1 MKKSLL
7 FFCLFSLFVQGI
19 FSQELNWRNLILDSE
34 TNFYQVQESFQNE
47 WRNIE
52 RPYPKGKG
60 FMAYKRWEWYMEPRV
75 FPTGKRI
82 PTNAIQLAKQE
93 NPAMFPPPSGTSG
106 LWTYIGNS
114 SVPGGGGGAGRVNAI
129 RPQPGSSTIFYA
141 CAPAGGLWKTTD
153 AGASW
158 NVMNTDYL
166 DAIGATDVAID
177 PSNSNIIYLATGD
190 GDAGDTYSIG
200 ILKSTDGGTTWAA
213 TGLNWNVTQ
222 GRMINRLL
230 IHPTNSNILLAATS
244 LGVYKSIN
252 AGASW
257 VLATS
262 GSFKDMEFKPSDP
275 TVVYA
280 AGTTFFKSIDTGST
294 FSSITSGV
302 PSTDVGRLS
311 IAVSEA
317 NASIVYLLASKNS
330 DSGFLGVYKSTNSG
344 TSFTTTATTPN
355 LLGWNSN
362 GGDAGGQG
370 WYDLAIECS
379 ATDANML
386 WVGGVNVWKSTNGG
400 TSWACNAHWTGSGGL
415 PYVHADVHC
424 LSWIPANNSLYV
436 GCDGGVFRSTNNGT
450 SYSDVSSNLQIS
462 QQYRLGVAQLNGNK
476 ILTGWQDNGSNLKNG
491 TAHSQVLGGDGMECI
506 IARTNDNVM
515 YGEIY
520 YGAIYKS
527 TNNGGTFNPIVNSG
541 GTGVNADGAWV
552 TPYAMGATDNDL
564 YVGKS
569 TIYKSSNAG
578 TSFTA
583 MGTFGTGV
591 VNAFA
596 VAVSNVNVIYASKGS
611 ALYKTTNASAF
622 SAISG
627 LPNLYITS
635 IAVSSIDENKV
646 WVTFSGYSAGSKVY
660 YSSNGG
666 TSWTNISG
674 SLPNI
679 PSNTIVF
686 QNTGSDAL
694 YVGTDAGVY
703 YKDNSLADW
712 IPYMNGLP
720 NVVVD
725 ELEIHAATNTITA
738 ATYGRGTWR
747 APLYSQPNLDLAVVS
762 ITSPNG
768 NFCSTTVTP
777 ELTVMNAGINA
788 ITSFQLTYTISG
800 QASQNYSWSGNLT
813 SGNSVLVTLP
823 VSTVS
828 AGSYTLTINASSING
843 GSDDN
848 AANNSSSSIFTIV
861 SGAANDIC
869 SNSTNLVINAA
880 YLTANNTVTCSDSAD
895 PNCGG
900 SGIKDVWYKFTFTGG
915 DITIQTN
922 SGSLVD
928 TRIAIYSDCTDP
940 FAIACND
947 DISTTNYNSRI
958 NLTCAQLTNGATYYI
973 QAGGYAG
980 GTGTFGIQVLSTVVA
995 GCTNVFA
1002 CNYNECANT
1011 DNGSCINA
1019 TTWYLD
1025 ADADGYYVSSTSAC
1039 TSPGV
1044 TYTSTQGIIGDCN
1057 DASASVNAAGVEI
1070 CGNGID
1076 EDCSG
1081 ADLACAVPGCT
1092 DNTACNYNASAT
1104 VSNGSCTF
1112 ASTWYL
1118 DTDADGYYVSSTSA
1132 CSSPGATYTSTQ
1144 GINGD
1149 CNDANASVN
1158 AAGVEVCGNGIDE
1171 DCSGADLACA
1181 VPGCTDNT
1189 ACNYNAS
1196 ATVSNGSC
1204 TFASTWY
1211 LDADADGY
1219 YVSSTSACTS
1229 PGATYTATQGI
1240 NGDCNDASASVNA
1253 AGVEICGNGIDEDC
1267 SGADLACAIP
1277 GCMDNTACNYNA
1289 SATVSNGSCTFAS
1302 TWYLDADADGYYV
1315 SSTSACSSPGATY
1328 TLTQGINGDCN
1339 DASAS
1344 VNAAG
1349 VEICGNGIDEDCS
1362 GTDLACAVPGCIDNT
1377 ACNYNASA
1385 TVSNGS
1391 CTFASTWYLDADA
1404 DGYYVS
1410 STSACSSPGATYTL
1424 TQGINGDCN
1433 DASASVNAGI
1443 GESCSNNIDDNCNS
1457 LINEGCNE
1465 TDVAGDIF
1473 TTPINITASFY
1484 PLCNLASGNLTGMGA
1499 SPFGQINCI
1508 TGEDLWYQFT
1518 AQTEGVSIQLNT
1530 TAFDGVIEIHNT
1542 NGELIASENSNASI
1556 GNEVLNFVG
1565 LTSGSVYRVGIR
1577 NYNSNLG
1584 TGNFTCCVR
1593 QLKRG
1598 ACAYGPG
1605 PYQLCQIFKAQY
1617 VLGASYRFVFSGIS
1631 GIANGINYTKAST
1644 SDLLVLNAVVPTLP
1658 YGSNYNVLITNIY
1671 SLSNGI
1677 GQIEIIEVPALSSCP
1692 MNTIAEPNTQ
1702 LGTSFRCS
1710 NGQQFRGAI
1719 VNSQPWIC
1727 GVTNWK
1733 WKFQEVDANNMAI
1746 GLPIEHLRGAASN
1759 FLNLNQIIQLQYG
1772 KKYAVQTAPVF
1783 SYGTGNYGTTQYL
1796 CIVGSAGVQSFE
1808 NEYKSL
1814 EESIQQTIYPNPYDN
1829 GPLTIESNKF
1839 DKDSKVD
1846 VFIFNAQQQLI
1857 RNKQAAIVAKK
1868 ITLNGLEELENG
1880 IYFLVIQSSNSKEMV
1895 KLLVIH

>member
-1 MKKSLL
+1 MKKSLFVYFL
-7 FFCLFSLFVQGI
+7 LTFFFQNI

-47 WRNIE
+47 WRNID

-75 FPTGKRI
+75 YPSGKRI

-106 LWTYIGNS
+106 LWTYIGNN
-114 SVPGGGGGAGRVNAI
+114 SVPGGGGGAGRINAI
-129 RPQPGSSTIFYA
+129 RPQPGSSSIFYG

-153 AGASW
+153 SGVSW
-158 NVMNTDYL
+158 SVLNTDYL
-166 DAIGATDVAID
+166 DALGTTDVVID
-177 PSNSNIIYLATGD
+177 PSNNNIIYLATGD

-200 ILKSTDGGTTWAA
+200 ILKSTDGGATWSS

-222 GRMINRLL
+222 GRLINRLL

-244 LGVYKSIN
+244 LGIYKSTN
-252 AGASW
+252 AGVSW
-257 VLATS
+257 VLTNA
-262 GSFKDMEFKPSDP
+262 GSYKDMEFKPGDP

-280 AGTTFFKSIDTGST
+280 AGTSFIKSTDSGDNFTT
-294 FSSITSGV
+294 ITSGLPV
-302 PSTDVGRLS
+302 SNVGRLS
-311 IAVSEA
+311 IAVSAA
-317 NASIVYLLASKNS
+317 NATTVYVLAAKNS
-330 DSGFLGVYKSTNSG
+330 DSGFLGIYKSTNSG
-344 TSFTTTATTPN
+344 TGFTSMATSPN
-355 LLGWNSN
+355 LLGWNAN

-379 ATDANML
+379 GTDANTL
-386 WVGGVNVWKSTNGG
+386 WVGGVNIWKSTNGG
-400 TSWACNAHWTGSGGL
+400 ATWTCNAHWTGSGGL

-424 LSWIPANNSLYV
+424 LTWIPSNNSLYV
-436 GCDGGVFRSTNNGT
+436 GCDGGVFRTTDNGT

-462 QQYRLGVAQLNGNK
+462 QQYRLGIAQLNGNK

-506 IARTNDNVM
+506 IARTNDAIM

-596 VAVSNVNVIYASKGS
+596 VAPSNVNVIYASKGS
-611 ALYKTTNASAF
+611 ALYKTTNANTF

-635 IAVSSIDENKV
+635 IAVSTIDENKV
-646 WVTFSGYSAGSKVY
+646 WVTFSGYTAGTKVY
-660 YSSNGG
+660 YSDNGG

-679 PSNTIVF
+679 PSNTMVF
-686 QNTGSDAL
+686 QNTGNDAL
-694 YVGTDAGVY
+694 YIGTDAGVY

-738 ATYGRGTWR
+738 ATFGRGTWR

-777 ELTVMNAGINA
+777 ELTLMNAGINT

-800 QASQNYSWSGNLT
+800 QASQTYSWSGNLT

-823 VSTVS
+823 ASTVL
-828 AGSYTLTINASSING
+828 AGSYTLIVNASSING

-848 AANNSSSSIFTIV
+848 TTNNSSSSTFTIV

-869 SNSTNLVINAA
+869 SNATNIIINSAYVI
-880 YLTANNTVTCSDSAD
+880 ANNTVTCNDAAD
-895 PNCGG
+895 PICGG
-900 SGIKDVWYKFTFTGG
+900 SGIKDVWYKFLYTGG

-947 DISTTNYNSRI
+947 DISATNYNSRI
-958 NLTCAQLTNGATYYI
+958 TLTCSQLTNGATYYI

-980 GTGTFGIQVLSTVVA
+980 GTGTFGIQVLASTVA

-1011 DNGSCINA
+1011 DNGSCVNA

-1025 ADADGYYVSSTSAC
+1025 ADADGY
-1039 TSPGV
+1039 
-1044 TYTSTQGIIGDCN
+1044 
-1057 DASASVNAAGVEI
+1057 
-1070 CGNGID
+1070 
-1076 EDCSG
+1076 
-1081 ADLACAVPGCT
+1081 
-1092 DNTACNYNASAT
+1092 
-1104 VSNGSCTF
+1104 F
-1112 ASTWYL
+1112 
-1118 DTDADGYYVSSTSA
+1118 VSSTSA

-1149 CNDANASVN
+1149 CNDANASIN

-1181 VPGCTDNT
+1181 VPGCMDNL

-1204 TFASTWY
+1204 TYASTWY

-1219 YVSSTSACTS
+1219 FVSSTSACSS
-1229 PGATYTATQGI
+1229 PGATYTSTQGI
-1240 NGDCNDASASVNA
+1240 NGDCNDANASINA
-1253 AGVEICGNGIDEDC
+1253 AGVEVCGNGIDEDC

-1289 SATVSNGSCTFAS
+1289 SATVSNGSCTYAS
-1302 TWYLDADADGYYV
+1302 TWYLDADADGYFV

-1328 TLTQGINGDCN
+1328 TSTQGINGDCN
-1339 DASAS
+1339 DANAS
-1344 VNAAG
+1344 INAAG
-1349 VEICGNGIDEDCS
+1349 VEVCGNGIDEDCS
-1362 GTDLACAVPGCIDNT
+1362 GADLACAVPGCMDNI

-1391 CTFASTWYLDADA
+1391 CTYASTWYLDADA
-1404 DGYYVS
+1404 DGYFVS
-1410 STSACSSPGATYTL
+1410 TTSSCSSPGATYTS
-1424 TQGINGDCN
+1424 TQGVNGDCN
-1433 DASASVNAGI
+1433 DANASINNGI
-1443 GESCSNNIDDNCNS
+1443 SESCTNAIDDNCNG

-1465 TDVAGDIF
+1465 TDVIGDIF
-1473 TTPINITASFY
+1473 TTPININASFY
-1484 PLCNLASGNLTGMGA
+1484 PVCSLITGNLVGMGA
-1499 SPFGQINCI
+1499 SPFGQVTCI

-1518 AQTEGVSIQLNT
+1518 AQTEGVSVQLNT
-1530 TAFDGVIEIHNT
+1530 TAFDGVIEIQNT
-1542 NGELIASENSNASI
+1542 LGELIASENANNAI
-1556 GNEVLNFVG
+1556 GNEILNFVG
-1565 LTSGSVYRVGIR
+1565 LTAGSVYRVGIR
-1577 NYNSNLG
+1577 NYNSNFG
-1584 TGNFTCCVR
+1584 TGSFTCCVR

-1598 ACAYGPG
+1598 ACAYGSG

-1617 VLGASYRFVFSGIS
+1617 VSGASYRFVFTGIS
-1631 GIANGINYTKAST
+1631 GLANGNNYTKNSST
-1644 SDLLVLNAVVPTLP
+1644 DLLVLNSVSPTLP
-1658 YGSNYNVLITNIY
+1658 YNSGYHVVITNVY
-1671 SLSNGI
+1671 TLANGI
-1677 GQIEIIEVPALSSCP
+1677 GQTEIVEVPALSPCP
-1692 MNTIAEPNTQ
+1692 MNTITEPNTQ
-1702 LGTSFRCS
+1702 LGASYRCS
-1710 NGQQFRGAI
+1710 NGQQFRGAV

-1733 WKFQEVDANNMAI
+1733 WKFQEVDVNNTPI
-1746 GLPIEHLRGAASN
+1746 GLPIEHVRGAASN
-1759 FLNLNQIIQLQYG
+1759 VLNLSQVAQLQYG

-1783 SYGTGNYGTTQYL
+1783 SYGTGTYGTAHYL
-1796 CIVGSAGVQSFE
+1796 CIVGSAGVLSFE
-1808 NEYKSL
+1808 NEYKML
-1814 EESIQQTIYPNPYDN
+1814 EEAVQQTAFPNPYDN

-1839 DKDSKVD
+1839 DKDSKVE

-1857 RNKQAAIVAKK
+1857 QTEQAAIEARKV
-1868 ITLNGLEELENG
+1868 TLNGLEELENG
-1880 IYFLVIQSSNSKEMV
+1880 IYFLIIQSSNSKEIV

>member
-7 FFCLFSLFVQGI
+7 IFCLFSFFVQGI

-158 NVMNTDYL
+158 NVLNTDYL

-200 ILKSTDGGTTWAA
+200 ILKSTDGGLTWAA

-230 IHPTNSNILLAATS
+230 IHPTNSNIILAATS

-257 VLATS
+257 VLTAS

-275 TVVYA
+275 TTIYVV
-280 AGTTFFKSIDTGST
+280 GTTLFKSVDTGNT
-294 FSSITSGV
+294 FTNLTAGV
-302 PSTDVGRLS
+302 PSTNVGRLS
-311 IAVSEA
+311 VAVSSA
-317 NASIVYLLASKNS
+317 NAETVYLLASKNS

-370 WYDLAIECS
+370 WYDLALECS

-400 TSWACNAHWTGSGGL
+400 TNWACNAHWTGSGGL

-436 GCDGGVFRSTNNGT
+436 GCDGGVFRTTNNGT
-450 SYSDVSSNLQIS
+450 SYFDISSNLQIS
-462 QQYRLGVAQLNGNK
+462 QQYRLGIAELNANK

-506 IARTNDNVM
+506 IARTNENVM

-552 TPYAMGATDNDL
+552 TPYAMGTTDNDL

-596 VAVSNVNVIYASKGS
+596 VSASNANVIYASKGS

-635 IAVSSIDENKV
+635 IAVSSMDENKV
-646 WVTFSGYSAGSKVY
+646 WVTLSGYTAGSKVY

-679 PSNTIVF
+679 PSNTVVF
-686 QNTGSDAL
+686 QNTGSDAI

-738 ATYGRGTWR
+738 ATFGRGTWR

-768 NFCSTTVTP
+768 NFCSTTVAP
-777 ELTVMNAGINA
+777 ELTVMNSGINA

-800 QASQNYSWSGNLT
+800 QASQTYSWSGNLT

-823 VSTVS
+823 LSTVT
-828 AGSYTLTINASSING
+828 AGSYTLTINASSIND

-848 AANNSSSSIFTIV
+848 AANNSSSSTFTIV

-869 SNSTNLVINAA
+869 SNAANLVINAA
-880 YLTANNTVTCSDSAD
+880 YVTANNTVTCSDSAD

-900 SGIKDVWYKFTFTGG
+900 SSIKDVWYEFTYTGG

-980 GTGTFGIQVLSTVVA
+980 GTGTFGIQVLATAVA

-1039 TSPGV
+1039 TSPGA
-1044 TYTSTQGIIGDCN
+1044 N
-1057 DASASVNAAGVEI
+1057 
-1070 CGNGID
+1070 
-1076 EDCSG
+1076 
-1081 ADLACAVPGCT
+1081 
-1092 DNTACNYNASAT
+1092 
-1104 VSNGSCTF
+1104 
-1112 ASTWYL
+1112 
-1118 DTDADGYYVSSTSA
+1118 
-1132 CSSPGATYTSTQ
+1132 YTSTQ

-1149 CNDANASVN
+1149 CNDASASVN

-1181 VPGCTDNT
+1181 VPGCMNNT

-1211 LDADADGY
+1211 LDSDTDGY

-1229 PGATYTATQGI
+1229 PGATYTSTQGI

-1267 SGADLACAIP
+1267 SGADLACAVP
-1277 GCMDNTACNYNA
+1277 GCMNNTACNYNA
-1289 SATVSNGSCTFAS
+1289 SATVSNGSCTFAT

-1315 SSTSACSSPGATY
+1315 SSTSACTSPGANY
-1328 TLTQGINGDCN
+1328 TSTQGINGDCN

-1344 VNAAG
+1344 VNG
-1349 VEICGNGIDEDCS
+1349 
-1362 GTDLACAVPGCIDNT
+1362 
-1377 ACNYNASA
+1377 
-1385 TVSNGS
+1385 
-1391 CTFASTWYLDADA
+1391 
-1404 DGYYVS
+1404 
-1410 STSACSSPGATYTL
+1410 
-1424 TQGINGDCN
+1424 
-1433 DASASVNAGI
+1433 GI
-1443 GESCSNNIDDNCNS
+1443 GESCLNNIDDNCNG

-1465 TDVAGDIF
+1465 TEVAGDIF

-1484 PLCNLASGNLTGMGA
+1484 PLCNLASGDLTGMGA

-1530 TAFDGVIEIHNT
+1530 TAFDGVIEIQNT
-1542 NGELIASENSNASI
+1542 NGELIASENSNAII

-1598 ACAYGPG
+1598 VCAYGPG

-1617 VLGASYRFVFSGIS
+1617 VSGATYRFVFSGIS

-1677 GQIEIIEVPALSSCP
+1677 GQIEIIEVPALSTCP

-1702 LGTSFRCS
+1702 LGASFRCTS
-1710 NGQQFRGAI
+1710 GQQFRGAI

-1759 FLNLNQIIQLQYG
+1759 VLNLNQVIQLQYG

-1783 SYGTGNYGTTQYL
+1783 SYGTGNFGTTQYL

-1814 EESIQQTIYPNPYDN
+1814 EESIQQTVYPNPYDN
-1829 GPLTIESNKF
+1829 GPLTIESKKF
-1839 DKDSKVD
+1839 DQDSKVE

-1857 RNKQAAIVAKK
+1857 RTEQAAIEARKV
-1868 ITLNGLEELENG
+1868 TLNGLEELENG
-1880 IYFLVIQSSNSKEMV
+1880 IYFLIIQFSNSKEIV

>member
-7 FFCLFSLFVQGI
+7 IFCLFSFFVQGI

-153 AGASW
+153 VGASW
-158 NVMNTDYL
+158 NVLNTDYL

-200 ILKSTDGGTTWAA
+200 ILKSTDGGLTWAA

-252 AGASW
+252 AGTSW
-257 VLATS
+257 VLAAS
-262 GSFKDMEFKPSDP
+262 GSFKDMEFKPSDAT
-275 TVVYA
+275 TVYL
-280 AGTTFFKSIDTGST
+280 AGTTFFKSVDTGDT
-294 FSSITSGV
+294 FTSVTTGV
-302 PSTDVGRLS
+302 PSTNVGRLA
-311 IAVSEA
+311 IAVSAA
-317 NASIVYLLASKNS
+317 NAATVYLLAAKNS

-344 TSFTTTATTPN
+344 AAFTTMASTPN
-355 LLGWNSN
+355 LLGWNAN

-370 WYDLAIECS
+370 WYDLALECS
-379 ATDANML
+379 GTDANTL

-400 TSWACNAHWTGSGGL
+400 TNWACNAHWTGSGGL

-436 GCDGGVFRSTNNGT
+436 GCDGGVFRTTNNGT
-450 SYSDVSSNLQIS
+450 SYFDISSNLQIS
-462 QQYRLGVAQLNGNK
+462 QQYRLGIAELNANK

-506 IARTNDNVM
+506 IARTNENVM
-515 YGEIY
+515 FGEIY

-552 TPYAMGATDNDL
+552 TPYAMGTTDNDL

-596 VAVSNVNVIYASKGS
+596 VSASNANVIYASKGS

-635 IAVSSIDENKV
+635 IAVSSMDENKV
-646 WVTFSGYSAGSKVY
+646 WVTLSGYTAGSKVY

-679 PSNTIVF
+679 PSNTVVF
-686 QNTGSDAL
+686 QNTGSDAI

-725 ELEIHAATNTITA
+725 ELEVHAATNTITA
-738 ATYGRGTWR
+738 ATFGRGTWR

-768 NFCSTTVTP
+768 NFCSTTVAP
-777 ELTVMNAGINA
+777 ELTVMNSGINA
-788 ITSFQLTYTISG
+788 ITSFQLNYTISG
-800 QASQNYSWSGNLT
+800 QASQTYSWSGNLT

-828 AGSYTLTINASSING
+828 AGMYTLTINASSING

-848 AANNSSSSIFTIV
+848 AANNSSSSTFTIV

-869 SNSTNLVINAA
+869 SNAANLVINAA
-880 YLTANNTVTCSDSAD
+880 YVTANNTVTCSDSAD

-900 SGIKDVWYKFTFTGG
+900 SSIKDVWYEFTYTGG

-980 GTGTFGIQVLSTVVA
+980 GTGTFGIQVLATAVA

-1039 TSPGV
+1039 TSPGA
-1044 TYTSTQGIIGDCN
+1044 N
-1057 DASASVNAAGVEI
+1057 
-1070 CGNGID
+1070 
-1076 EDCSG
+1076 
-1081 ADLACAVPGCT
+1081 
-1092 DNTACNYNASAT
+1092 
-1104 VSNGSCTF
+1104 
-1112 ASTWYL
+1112 
-1118 DTDADGYYVSSTSA
+1118 
-1132 CSSPGATYTSTQ
+1132 YTSTQ

-1149 CNDANASVN
+1149 CNDASASVN

-1181 VPGCTDNT
+1181 VSGCTDNT

-1229 PGATYTATQGI
+1229 PGANYTSTQGI
-1240 NGDCNDASASVNA
+1240 NGDCNDASASVN
-1253 AGVEICGNGIDEDC
+1253 G
-1267 SGADLACAIP
+1267 
-1277 GCMDNTACNYNA
+1277 
-1289 SATVSNGSCTFAS
+1289 
-1302 TWYLDADADGYYV
+1302 
-1315 SSTSACSSPGATY
+1315 
-1328 TLTQGINGDCN
+1328 
-1339 DASAS
+1339 
-1344 VNAAG
+1344 
-1349 VEICGNGIDEDCS
+1349 
-1362 GTDLACAVPGCIDNT
+1362 
-1377 ACNYNASA
+1377 
-1385 TVSNGS
+1385 
-1391 CTFASTWYLDADA
+1391 
-1404 DGYYVS
+1404 
-1410 STSACSSPGATYTL
+1410 
-1424 TQGINGDCN
+1424 
-1433 DASASVNAGI
+1433 GI
-1443 GESCSNNIDDNCNS
+1443 GESCLNNIDDNCNG

-1465 TDVAGDIF
+1465 TEVAGDIF

-1484 PLCNLASGNLTGMGA
+1484 PLCNLASGDLTGMGA

-1530 TAFDGVIEIHNT
+1530 TAFDGVIEIQNT
-1542 NGELIASENSNASI
+1542 NGELIASENSNAII

-1598 ACAYGPG
+1598 VCAYGPG

-1617 VLGASYRFVFSGIS
+1617 VSGATYRFVFSGIS

-1677 GQIEIIEVPALSSCP
+1677 GQIEIIEVPALSTCP

-1702 LGTSFRCS
+1702 LGASFRCTS
-1710 NGQQFRGAI
+1710 GQQFRGAI

-1759 FLNLNQIIQLQYG
+1759 VLNLNQVIQLQYG

-1783 SYGTGNYGTTQYL
+1783 SYGTGNFGTTQYL

-1814 EESIQQTIYPNPYDN
+1814 EESIQQTVYPNPYDN
-1829 GPLTIESNKF
+1829 GPLTIESKKF
-1839 DKDSKVD
+1839 DQDSKVE

-1857 RNKQAAIVAKK
+1857 RTEQAAIEARKV
-1868 ITLNGLEELENG
+1868 TLNGLEELENG
-1880 IYFLVIQSSNSKEMV
+1880 IYFLIIQSSNSKEIV

>member
-7 FFCLFSLFVQGI
+7 FFCLFSFFVQGI

-82 PTNAIQLAKQE
+82 PTNTIQLAKQE

-158 NVMNTDYL
+158 NVLNTDYL

-200 ILKSTDGGTTWAA
+200 ILKSIDGGTTWAA

-252 AGASW
+252 AGTSW
-257 VLATS
+257 VLAAS

-275 TVVYA
+275 TTVYL
-280 AGTTFFKSIDTGST
+280 AGTTFFKSVDTGDT
-294 FSSITSGV
+294 FTSVTTGV
-302 PSTDVGRLS
+302 PSTNVGRLA
-311 IAVSEA
+311 IAVSAA
-317 NASIVYLLASKNS
+317 NAATVYLLAAKNS

-344 TSFTTTATTPN
+344 AAFTTMASTPN
-355 LLGWNSN
+355 LLGWNAN

-370 WYDLAIECS
+370 WYDLALECS
-379 ATDANML
+379 GTDANTL
-386 WVGGVNVWKSTNGG
+386 WVGGVNIWKSTNGG

-436 GCDGGVFRSTNNGT
+436 GCDGGVFRTTNNGT
-450 SYSDVSSNLQIS
+450 SYSDISSNLQIS
-462 QQYRLGVAQLNGNK
+462 QQYRLGVAQLNANK

-491 TAHSQVLGGDGMECI
+491 TTHSQVLGGDGMECI
-506 IARTNDNVM
+506 IARTNDNIM

-541 GTGVNADGAWV
+541 GTGVDADGAWV

-596 VAVSNVNVIYASKGS
+596 VSASNANVIYASKGS
-611 ALYKTTNASAF
+611 ALYKTTNANTF

-635 IAVSSIDENKV
+635 ISVSSIDENKV
-646 WVTFSGYSAGSKVY
+646 WVTLSGYTAGSKVY

-686 QNTGSDAL
+686 HNTGSDAL

-768 NFCSTTVTP
+768 NFCSTTVAP
-777 ELTVMNAGINA
+777 ELTVMNAGINT

-800 QASQNYSWSGNLT
+800 QASQTYSWSGNLT

-823 VSTVS
+823 LSTVT

-848 AANNSSSSIFTIV
+848 AANNGSSSSFTIV

-869 SNSTNLVINAA
+869 SNATNLVINAT
-880 YLTANNTVTCSDSAD
+880 YVTANNTVTCSDSAD

-900 SGIKDVWYKFTFTGG
+900 SSIKDVWYEFTYTGG

-980 GTGTFGIQVLSTVVA
+980 GTGTFGIQVLATTVN
-995 GCTNVFA
+995 GCTNVLA

-1011 DNGSCINA
+1011 DNGTCTFAS
-1019 TTWYLD
+1019 TWYLD

-1039 TSPGV
+1039 TSPGA
-1044 TYTSTQGIIGDCN
+1044 TYTSTQGMNGDCN
-1057 DASASVNAAGVEI
+1057 DASASVNAAGVEV

-1081 ADLACAVPGCT
+1081 GDLACAVPGCM

-1118 DTDADGYYVSSTSA
+1118 DADADGYYVSSTSA
-1132 CSSPGATYTSTQ
+1132 CTSPGATYTSIQ

-1149 CNDANASVN
+1149 CNDASASVN

-1229 PGATYTATQGI
+1229 PGATYT
-1240 NGDCNDASASVNA
+1240 S
-1253 AGVEICGNGIDEDC
+1253 
-1267 SGADLACAIP
+1267 
-1277 GCMDNTACNYNA
+1277 
-1289 SATVSNGSCTFAS
+1289 
-1302 TWYLDADADGYYV
+1302 
-1315 SSTSACSSPGATY
+1315 
-1328 TLTQGINGDCN
+1328 
-1339 DASAS
+1339 
-1344 VNAAG
+1344 
-1349 VEICGNGIDEDCS
+1349 
-1362 GTDLACAVPGCIDNT
+1362 
-1377 ACNYNASA
+1377 
-1385 TVSNGS
+1385 
-1391 CTFASTWYLDADA
+1391 
-1404 DGYYVS
+1404 
-1410 STSACSSPGATYTL
+1410 

-1443 GESCSNNIDDNCNS
+1443 GESCSNNIDDNCNG

-1542 NGELIASENSNASI
+1542 NGELIASENSNVSI

-1617 VLGASYRFVFSGIS
+1617 VSGATYRFVFSGIS

-1644 SDLLVLNAVVPTLP
+1644 SDLLVLNSVVPTIP
-1658 YGSNYNVLITNIY
+1658 YGSSYNVLITNIY

-1702 LGTSFRCS
+1702 LGASFRCS
-1710 NGQQFRGAI
+1710 NGQQFRGAV

-1746 GLPIEHLRGAASN
+1746 GLPFEHLRGAASN
-1759 FLNLNQIIQLQYG
+1759 VLNLNQVIQLQYG

-1814 EESIQQTIYPNPYDN
+1814 EESIQQTVYPNPYDN
-1829 GPLTIESNKF
+1829 GPLTIESKKF

-1857 RNKQAAIVAKK
+1857 RTEQAAIEARKV
-1868 ITLNGLEELENG
+1868 TLNGLEELENG
-1880 IYFLVIQSSNSKEMV
+1880 IYFLIIQSSNSKEIV

>member
-1 MKKSLL
+1 MKKSLFL
-7 FFCLFSLFVQGI
+7 FFLLPFFIQNI

-34 TNFYQVQESFQNE
+34 TNFYQVQEAFQNE
-47 WRNIE
+47 WRNID

-75 FPTGKRI
+75 YPSGKRI
-82 PTNAIQLAKQE
+82 PTNAIQLAKLE

-106 LWTYIGNS
+106 LWTYIGNN
-114 SVPGGGGGAGRVNAI
+114 SVPGGGGGAGRINAI
-129 RPQPGSSTIFYA
+129 RPQPGSSSIFYG

-153 AGASW
+153 SGVSW
-158 NVMNTDYL
+158 SVLNTDYL
-166 DAIGATDVAID
+166 DAIGTTDVAID
-177 PSNSNIIYLATGD
+177 PSNNNIIYLATGD

-200 ILKSTDGGTTWAA
+200 ILKSTDGGATWSS

-222 GRMINRLL
+222 GRLINRLL

-244 LGVYKSIN
+244 LGIYKSTN
-252 AGASW
+252 AGVSW
-257 VLATS
+257 VLTNA
-262 GSFKDMEFKPSDP
+262 GSYKDMEFKPGDP

-280 AGTTFFKSIDTGST
+280 AGTSFIKSTDSGDN
-294 FSSITSGV
+294 FSSITSGLPV
-302 PSTDVGRLS
+302 SNVGRLS
-311 IAVSEA
+311 IAVSAA
-317 NASIVYLLASKNS
+317 NAATVYVLAAKNS

-344 TSFTTTATTPN
+344 IGFTSMATSPN

-379 ATDANML
+379 GTDANTL
-386 WVGGVNVWKSTNGG
+386 WVGGVNIWKSTNGG
-400 TSWACNAHWTGSGGL
+400 ATWTCNAHWTGSGGL

-424 LSWIPANNSLYV
+424 LTWIPSNNSLYV
-436 GCDGGVFRSTNNGT
+436 GCDGGVFRTTDNGT
-450 SYSDVSSNLQIS
+450 SYSDASSNLQIS
-462 QQYRLGVAQLNGNK
+462 QQYRLGIAQLNGNK

-506 IARTNDNVM
+506 IARTNDAIM

-591 VNAFA
+591 INAFA
-596 VAVSNVNVIYASKGS
+596 VAPSNVNVIYASKGS
-611 ALYKTTNASAF
+611 ALYKTTNANTF

-635 IAVSSIDENKV
+635 IAVSPIDENKV
-646 WVTFSGYSAGSKVY
+646 WLTFSGYTAGTKVY

-686 QNTGSDAL
+686 QNTGNDAL
-694 YVGTDAGVY
+694 YIGTDAGVY

-738 ATYGRGTWR
+738 ATFGRGTWR

-777 ELTVMNAGINA
+777 ELTLMNAGINT

-800 QASQNYSWSGNLT
+800 QASQTYSWSGNLT

-823 VSTVS
+823 ESTVS

-848 AANNSSSSIFTIV
+848 TTNNSSSSTFTIV

-869 SNSTNLVINAA
+869 SNATNLIINAA
-880 YLTANNTVTCSDSAD
+880 YVTANNTVTCNDAAD
-895 PNCGG
+895 PICGG
-900 SGIKDVWYKFTFTGG
+900 SGIKDVWYKFLYTGG

-947 DISTTNYNSRI
+947 DISATNYNSRI
-958 NLTCAQLTNGATYYI
+958 ILTCSQLTNGATYYI

-980 GTGTFGIQVLSTVVA
+980 GTGTFGIQVLASTVA

-1011 DNGSCINA
+1011 DNGSCVNA

-1025 ADADGYYVSSTSAC
+1025 ADADGY
-1039 TSPGV
+1039 
-1044 TYTSTQGIIGDCN
+1044 
-1057 DASASVNAAGVEI
+1057 
-1070 CGNGID
+1070 
-1076 EDCSG
+1076 
-1081 ADLACAVPGCT
+1081 
-1092 DNTACNYNASAT
+1092 
-1104 VSNGSCTF
+1104 F
-1112 ASTWYL
+1112 
-1118 DTDADGYYVSSTSA
+1118 VSSTSA

-1149 CNDANASVN
+1149 CNDANASIN
-1158 AAGVEVCGNGIDE
+1158 AAGVELCGNGIDE
-1171 DCSGADLACA
+1171 DCSGTDLAC
-1181 VPGCTDNT
+1181 
-1189 ACNYNAS
+1189 
-1196 ATVSNGSC
+1196 
-1204 TFASTWY
+1204 
-1211 LDADADGY
+1211 
-1219 YVSSTSACTS
+1219 
-1229 PGATYTATQGI
+1229 
-1240 NGDCNDASASVNA
+1240 SV
-1253 AGVEICGNGIDEDC
+1253 
-1267 SGADLACAIP
+1267 P

-1289 SATVSNGSCTFAS
+1289 SATVSNGSCTYAT
-1302 TWYLDADADGYYV
+1302 TWYLDADADGYFV

-1328 TLTQGINGDCN
+1328 TSTQGINGDCN
-1339 DASAS
+1339 DA
-1344 VNAAG
+1344 NAN
-1349 VEICGNGIDEDCS
+1349 INNGISE
-1362 GTDLACAVPGCIDNT
+1362 
-1377 ACNYNASA
+1377 
-1385 TVSNGS
+1385 S
-1391 CTFASTWYLDADA
+1391 CT
-1404 DGYYVS
+1404 
-1410 STSACSSPGATYTL
+1410 
-1424 TQGINGDCN
+1424 
-1433 DASASVNAGI
+1433 NA
-1443 GESCSNNIDDNCNS
+1443 IDDNCNG

-1465 TDVAGDIF
+1465 TDFIGDIF
-1473 TTPINITASFY
+1473 TTPININASFY
-1484 PLCNLASGNLTGMGA
+1484 PVCSLITGNLVGMGA
-1499 SPFGQINCI
+1499 SPFGQVTCI

-1518 AQTEGVSIQLNT
+1518 AQTEGVSVQLNT
-1530 TAFDGVIEIHNT
+1530 TAFDGVIEIQNT
-1542 NGELIASENSNASI
+1542 LGELIASENANNAI
-1556 GNEVLNFVG
+1556 GNEILNFVG
-1565 LTSGSVYRVGIR
+1565 LTAGSVYRVGIR
-1577 NYNSNLG
+1577 NYNSNFG
-1584 TGNFTCCVR
+1584 TGSFTCCVR

-1598 ACAYGPG
+1598 ACAYGSG

-1617 VLGASYRFVFSGIS
+1617 VSGASYRFVFTGIS
-1631 GIANGINYTKAST
+1631 GLANGNNYTKNSST
-1644 SDLLVLNAVVPTLP
+1644 DLLVLNSVSPTLP
-1658 YGSNYNVLITNIY
+1658 YNSGYHVVITNVY
-1671 SLSNGI
+1671 TLANGI
-1677 GQIEIIEVPALSSCP
+1677 GQTEIVEVPALSPCP
-1692 MNTIAEPNTQ
+1692 MNTITEPNTQ
-1702 LGTSFRCS
+1702 LGASYRCS
-1710 NGQQFRGAI
+1710 NGQQFRGAV

-1733 WKFQEVDANNMAI
+1733 WKFQEVDLNNTPI

-1759 FLNLNQIIQLQYG
+1759 VLNLSQVVQLQYG

-1783 SYGTGNYGTTQYL
+1783 SYGTGTYGSVQYL
-1796 CIVGSAGVQSFE
+1796 CIVGTAGVQ
-1808 NEYKSL
+1808 NNGNDYKILNDSNNQ
-1814 EESIQQTIYPNPYDN
+1814 IAFPNPYCN
-1829 GPLTIESNKF
+1829 GPLTIKGLDF
-1839 DKDSKVD
+1839 DQNGT
-1846 VFIFNAQQQLI
+1846 IETEILNAQQSIIQ
-1857 RNKQAAIVAKK
+1857 RKMYVVENGQIV
-1868 ITLNGLEELENG
+1868 IPDLSFLENG
-1880 IYFLVIQSSNSKEMV
+1880 IYFVVLKSSNKQEII

>member
-190 GDAGDTYSIG
+190 GDAGDIYSIG

-370 WYDLAIECS
+370 WYDLALECS
-379 ATDANML
+379 ATDANIL

-800 QASQNYSWSGNLT
+800 QASQTYSWSGNLT

-848 AANNSSSSIFTIV
+848 AANNSSSSTFTIV

-895 PNCGG
+895 PICGG

-980 GTGTFGIQVLSTVVA
+980 GTGTFGIQVLATAVA

-1039 TSPGV
+1039 T
-1044 TYTSTQGIIGDCN
+1044 
-1057 DASASVNAAGVEI
+1057 
-1070 CGNGID
+1070 
-1076 EDCSG
+1076 
-1081 ADLACAVPGCT
+1081 
-1092 DNTACNYNASAT
+1092 
-1104 VSNGSCTF
+1104 
-1112 ASTWYL
+1112 
-1118 DTDADGYYVSSTSA
+1118 
-1132 CSSPGATYTSTQ
+1132 SPGATYTSTQ

-1229 PGATYTATQGI
+1229 PGATYTSTQGI

-1253 AGVEICGNGIDEDC
+1253 AGVEVCGNGIDEDC
-1267 SGADLACAIP
+1267 SGTDLACAVP

-1289 SATVSNGSCTFAS
+1289 SATVSNGSCTFA
-1302 TWYLDADADGYYV
+1302 T
-1315 SSTSACSSPGATY
+1315 
-1328 TLTQGINGDCN
+1328 
-1339 DASAS
+1339 
-1344 VNAAG
+1344 
-1349 VEICGNGIDEDCS
+1349 
-1362 GTDLACAVPGCIDNT
+1362 
-1377 ACNYNASA
+1377 
-1385 TVSNGS
+1385 
-1391 CTFASTWYLDADA
+1391 TWYLDADA

-1457 LINEGCNE
+1457 LINEGCSE

-1542 NGELIASENSNASI
+1542 NGELITSENSNASI

-1593 QLKRG
+1593 QLRRG

-1617 VLGASYRFVFSGIS
+1617 VTGATYRFVFSGIS

-1658 YGSNYNVLITNIY
+1658 YSSNYNVLITNIY

-1677 GQIEIIEVPALSSCP
+1677 GQIEIIEVPALSSCA

>member
-1 MKKSLL
+1 MKKSLFVSFL
-7 FFCLFSLFVQGI
+7 LSFFFQNI

-47 WRNIE
+47 WRNID

-75 FPTGKRI
+75 YPSGKRI

-106 LWTYIGNS
+106 LWTYIGNN
-114 SVPGGGGGAGRVNAI
+114 SVPGGGGGAGRINAI
-129 RPQPGSSTIFYA
+129 RPQPGSSSIFYG

-153 AGASW
+153 SGVSW
-158 NVMNTDYL
+158 SVLNTDYL
-166 DAIGATDVAID
+166 DAIGTTDVVID
-177 PSNSNIIYLATGD
+177 PSNNNIIYLATGD

-200 ILKSTDGGTTWAA
+200 ILKSTDGGATWSS

-222 GRMINRLL
+222 GRLINRLL

-244 LGVYKSIN
+244 LGIYKSTN
-252 AGASW
+252 AGVSW
-257 VLATS
+257 VLTNA
-262 GSFKDMEFKPSDP
+262 GSYKDMEFKPGDP

-280 AGTTFFKSIDTGST
+280 AGTSFIKSTDSGDNFTT
-294 FSSITSGV
+294 ITSGLPV
-302 PSTDVGRLS
+302 SNVGRLS
-311 IAVSEA
+311 IAVSAA
-317 NASIVYLLASKNS
+317 NAATVYVLAAKNS
-330 DSGFLGVYKSTNSG
+330 DSGFLGIYKSTNSG
-344 TSFTTTATTPN
+344 TGFTSMATSPN
-355 LLGWNSN
+355 LLGWNAN

-379 ATDANML
+379 GTDANTL
-386 WVGGVNVWKSTNGG
+386 WVGGVNIWKSTNGG
-400 TSWACNAHWTGSGGL
+400 ATWTCNAHWTGSGGL

-424 LSWIPANNSLYV
+424 LTWIPSNNSLYV
-436 GCDGGVFRSTNNGT
+436 GCDGGVFRTTDNGT

-462 QQYRLGVAQLNGNK
+462 QQYRLGIAQLNGNK

-506 IARTNDNVM
+506 IARTNDAIM

-552 TPYAMGATDNDL
+552 TPYALGATDNDL

-596 VAVSNVNVIYASKGS
+596 VAPSNVNVIYASKGS
-611 ALYKTTNASAF
+611 ALYKTTNANTF

-646 WVTFSGYSAGSKVY
+646 WVTFSGYTAGTKVY
-660 YSSNGG
+660 YSGNGG

-679 PSNTIVF
+679 PSNTMVF
-686 QNTGSDAL
+686 QNTGNDAL
-694 YVGTDAGVY
+694 YIGTDVGVY

-725 ELEIHAATNTITA
+725 ELEIHSATNTITA
-738 ATYGRGTWR
+738 ATFGRGTWR

-777 ELTVMNAGINA
+777 ELTLMNAGINT
-788 ITSFQLTYTISG
+788 ITSFQLTFTISG
-800 QASQNYSWSGNLT
+800 QASQTYSWSGNLT

-823 VSTVS
+823 ESTVS

-848 AANNSSSSIFTIV
+848 TTNNSSSSTFTIV

-869 SNSTNLVINAA
+869 SNATNLVINAA
-880 YLTANNTVTCSDSAD
+880 YVTANNTVTCNDAAD
-895 PNCGG
+895 PICGG
-900 SGIKDVWYKFTFTGG
+900 SGIKDVWYKFLYTGG

-947 DISTTNYNSRI
+947 DISATNYNSRI
-958 NLTCAQLTNGATYYI
+958 TLTCSQLTNGATYYI

-980 GTGTFGIQVLSTVVA
+980 GTGTFGIQVLASTVA
-995 GCTNVFA
+995 GCTDVFA

-1011 DNGSCINA
+1011 DNGSCVNA

-1025 ADADGYYVSSTSAC
+1025 A
-1039 TSPGV
+1039 
-1044 TYTSTQGIIGDCN
+1044 
-1057 DASASVNAAGVEI
+1057 
-1070 CGNGID
+1070 
-1076 EDCSG
+1076 
-1081 ADLACAVPGCT
+1081 
-1092 DNTACNYNASAT
+1092 
-1104 VSNGSCTF
+1104 
-1112 ASTWYL
+1112 
-1118 DTDADGYYVSSTSA
+1118 DADGYYVSSTSA

-1149 CNDANASVN
+1149 CNDANASIN

-1181 VPGCTDNT
+1181 VPGC
-1189 ACNYNAS
+1189 
-1196 ATVSNGSC
+1196 
-1204 TFASTWY
+1204 
-1211 LDADADGY
+1211 
-1219 YVSSTSACTS
+1219 
-1229 PGATYTATQGI
+1229 
-1240 NGDCNDASASVNA
+1240 
-1253 AGVEICGNGIDEDC
+1253 
-1267 SGADLACAIP
+1267 
-1277 GCMDNTACNYNA
+1277 MDNTACNYNA
-1289 SATVSNGSCTFAS
+1289 SATVSNGSCTYAS

-1328 TLTQGINGDCN
+1328 TSTQGINGDCN
-1339 DASAS
+1339 DANAS
-1344 VNAAG
+1344 IN
-1349 VEICGNGIDEDCS
+1349 NGISE
-1362 GTDLACAVPGCIDNT
+1362 
-1377 ACNYNASA
+1377 
-1385 TVSNGS
+1385 S
-1391 CTFASTWYLDADA
+1391 CT
-1404 DGYYVS
+1404 
-1410 STSACSSPGATYTL
+1410 
-1424 TQGINGDCN
+1424 
-1433 DASASVNAGI
+1433 NA
-1443 GESCSNNIDDNCNS
+1443 IDDNCNG

-1465 TDVAGDIF
+1465 TDVIGDIF
-1473 TTPINITASFY
+1473 TTPININASFY
-1484 PLCNLASGNLTGMGA
+1484 PVCSLVSGNLVGMGA
-1499 SPFGQINCI
+1499 SPFGQVTCI

-1518 AQTEGVSIQLNT
+1518 AQTEGVSVQLNT
-1530 TAFDGVIEIHNT
+1530 TAFDGIIEIQNA
-1542 NGELIASENSNASI
+1542 NGELIVSENANNTI
-1556 GNEVLNFVG
+1556 GNEILNFVG
-1565 LTSGSVYRVGIR
+1565 LTSGTIYRVGIR

-1584 TGNFTCCVR
+1584 TGSFTCCVR

-1617 VLGASYRFVFSGIS
+1617 VSGASYRFVFNGNN
-1631 GIANGINYTKAST
+1631 GTANGST
-1644 SDLLVLNAVVPTLP
+1644 FIKNSSSDLLVLNSVTPTLH
-1658 YGSNYNVLITNIY
+1658 YNSGYSVTITNIY
-1671 SLSNGI
+1671 NLTNSI
-1677 GQIEIIEVPALSSCP
+1677 GQSELIEVPSLTPCQ

-1702 LGTSFRCS
+1702 LGLSFRCS
-1710 NGQQFRGAI
+1710 SGQQFRGAV

-1733 WKFQEVDANNMAI
+1733 WKFQEVDANNIAI
-1746 GLPIEHLRGAASN
+1746 GLPIEHFRGAASN
-1759 FLNLNQIIQLQYG
+1759 VLNLNQVIQLQYG

-1783 SYGTGNYGTTQYL
+1783 SYGTGTYGTAQYL
-1796 CIVGSAGVQSFE
+1796 CIVGSAGVLSFE
-1808 NEYKSL
+1808 NEYKML
-1814 EESIQQTIYPNPYDN
+1814 EETIQQTAFPNPYDN

-1839 DKDSKVD
+1839 DKDSKVE

-1857 RNKQAAIVAKK
+1857 QTEQAAIEARKV
-1868 ITLNGLEELENG
+1868 TLNGLEELENG
-1880 IYFLVIQSSNSKEMV
+1880 IYFLIIQSSNSKEIV

>member
-1 MKKSLL
+1 M
-7 FFCLFSLFVQGI
+7 FSLFVQGI

-34 TNFYQVQESFQNE
+34 TNFYEVQESFQNE

-75 FPTGKRI
+75 YPSGKRI
-82 PTNAIQLAKQE
+82 PTNAIQLARQE
-93 NPAMFPPPSGTSG
+93 NPGMFPPPSGTSG
-106 LWTYIGNS
+106 LWTYIGNNA
-114 SVPGGGGGAGRVNAI
+114 VPGGGGGAGRVNAI

-153 AGASW
+153 AGVSW
-158 NVMNTDYL
+158 NVLNTDYL

-177 PSNSNIIYLATGD
+177 PSNSDIIYLATGD

-275 TVVYA
+275 TIVYV
-280 AGTTFFKSIDTGST
+280 AGTTFLKSLDTGSSFT
-294 FSSITSGV
+294 SISSGV

-311 IAVSEA
+311 IAVSAA
-317 NASIVYLLASKNS
+317 NASIVYMLASKNS

-344 TSFTTTATTPN
+344 TSFATTATTPN

-370 WYDLAIECS
+370 WYDLSLECS

-386 WVGGVNVWKSTNGG
+386 WVGGVNVWKSSNGG
-400 TSWACNAHWTGSGGL
+400 TTWACNAHWTGSGGL

-436 GCDGGVFRSTNNGT
+436 GCDGGIFRTTNNGT

-462 QQYRLGVAQLNGNK
+462 QQYRLGIAQLNGNK

-527 TNNGGTFNPIVNSG
+527 MNNGGTFNPIVNSG

-583 MGTFGTGV
+583 MGAFGTGV

-596 VAVSNVNVIYASKGS
+596 VSASNANVIYASKGS
-611 ALYKTTNASAF
+611 ALYKTTNANTF

-635 IAVSSIDENKV
+635 IAISSNEENKV
-646 WVTFSGYSAGSKVY
+646 WVTFSGYTAGSKVY
-660 YSSNGG
+660 FSSNGG

-686 QNTGSDAL
+686 HNTGSDAL

-768 NFCSTTVTP
+768 NFCSTTITP
-777 ELTVMNAGINA
+777 ELTVMNAGMNA

-800 QASQNYSWSGNLT
+800 QASQTYSWSGNLT
-813 SGNSVLVTLP
+813 SGNSALVTLP
-823 VSTVS
+823 SS
-828 AGSYTLTINASSING
+828 ALAAGSYTLTINASSING

-848 AANNSSSSIFTIV
+848 AANNSSSSTFTIV

-869 SNSTNLVINAA
+869 SNATNLVINAA
-880 YLTANNTVTCSDSAD
+880 YVTANNTVTCSESVD

-900 SGIKDVWYKFTFTGG
+900 AGIKDVWYAFTYSGG

-928 TRIAIYSDCTDP
+928 TRIAVFSDCTDP
-940 FAIACND
+940 FAIDCND

-958 NLTCAQLTNGATYYI
+958 TLTCAQLTNGATYYI

-980 GTGTFGIQVLSTVVA
+980 GTGTFGIQVLATTVN
-995 GCTNVFA
+995 GCTNVLA

-1011 DNGSCINA
+1011 DNGTCINA

-1039 TSPGV
+1039 TSPG
-1044 TYTSTQGIIGDCN
+1044 
-1057 DASASVNAAGVEI
+1057 
-1070 CGNGID
+1070 
-1076 EDCSG
+1076 
-1081 ADLACAVPGCT
+1081 
-1092 DNTACNYNASAT
+1092 
-1104 VSNGSCTF
+1104 
-1112 ASTWYL
+1112 
-1118 DTDADGYYVSSTSA
+1118 
-1132 CSSPGATYTSTQ
+1132 ATYTSTQ

-1149 CNDANASVN
+1149 CNDASASVN

-1181 VPGCTDNT
+1181 VPGCMNNT

-1229 PGATYTATQGI
+1229 PGATYT
-1240 NGDCNDASASVNA
+1240 S
-1253 AGVEICGNGIDEDC
+1253 
-1267 SGADLACAIP
+1267 
-1277 GCMDNTACNYNA
+1277 
-1289 SATVSNGSCTFAS
+1289 
-1302 TWYLDADADGYYV
+1302 
-1315 SSTSACSSPGATY
+1315 
-1328 TLTQGINGDCN
+1328 
-1339 DASAS
+1339 
-1344 VNAAG
+1344 
-1349 VEICGNGIDEDCS
+1349 
-1362 GTDLACAVPGCIDNT
+1362 
-1377 ACNYNASA
+1377 
-1385 TVSNGS
+1385 
-1391 CTFASTWYLDADA
+1391 
-1404 DGYYVS
+1404 
-1410 STSACSSPGATYTL
+1410 

-1443 GESCSNNIDDNCNS
+1443 GESCSNNIDDNCNG

-1617 VLGASYRFVFSGIS
+1617 VSGATYRFVFSGIS

-1677 GQIEIIEVPALSSCP
+1677 GQIEIIEVPALSACP
-1692 MNTIAEPNTQ
+1692 MITIAEPNTQ
-1702 LGTSFRCS
+1702 MGASFRCS

-1733 WKFQEVDANNMAI
+1733 WKFQEVDANNLAI

-1759 FLNLNQIIQLQYG
+1759 VLNLSQVIQLQYG

-1783 SYGTGNYGTTQYL
+1783 SYGTGTYGTTQYL
-1796 CIVGSAGVQSFE
+1796 CIVGSVGFQSFE
-1808 NEYKSL
+1808 NEYKIL
-1814 EESIQQTIYPNPYDN
+1814 EETIQQKVYPNPYDN
-1829 GPLTIESNKF
+1829 GPLTIESTKFNK
-1839 DKDSKVD
+1839 DTKLD
-1846 VFIFNAQQQLI
+1846 VLVFNAQQQLI
-1857 RNKQAAIVAKK
+1857 RTERASINSKK
-1868 ITLNGLEELENG
+1868 ITLNGLDELENG
-1880 IYFLVIQSSNSKEMV
+1880 IYFLIIKSTYSEEIV

>member
-7 FFCLFSLFVQGI
+7 IFCLFSFFVQGI

-158 NVMNTDYL
+158 NVLNTDYL

-200 ILKSTDGGTTWAA
+200 ILKSTDGGLTWAA

-252 AGASW
+252 AGTSW
-257 VLATS
+257 VLAAS

-275 TVVYA
+275 TTVYL
-280 AGTTFFKSIDTGST
+280 AGTTFFKSVDTGNT
-294 FSSITSGV
+294 FTSVTTGV
-302 PSTDVGRLS
+302 PSTNVGRLA
-311 IAVSEA
+311 IAVSAA
-317 NASIVYLLASKNS
+317 NAATVYLLAAKNS

-344 TSFTTTATTPN
+344 AAFTTMASTPN

-370 WYDLAIECS
+370 WYDLALECS

-436 GCDGGVFRSTNNGT
+436 GCDGGVFRTTNNGT
-450 SYSDVSSNLQIS
+450 SYSDISSNLQIS
-462 QQYRLGVAQLNGNK
+462 QQYRLGIAELNANK

-506 IARTNDNVM
+506 IARTNENVM

-552 TPYAMGATDNDL
+552 TPYALGATDNDL

-596 VAVSNVNVIYASKGS
+596 VSASNANVIYASKGS

-646 WVTFSGYSAGSKVY
+646 WVTLSGYTAGSKVY

-679 PSNTIVF
+679 PSNTVVF
-686 QNTGSDAL
+686 QNTGSDAI

-738 ATYGRGTWR
+738 ATFGRGTWR

-768 NFCSTTVTP
+768 NFCSTTVAP
-777 ELTVMNAGINA
+777 ELTVMNSGINA

-800 QASQNYSWSGNLT
+800 QASQTYSWSGNLT

-848 AANNSSSSIFTIV
+848 AANNSSSSTFTIV

-869 SNSTNLVINAA
+869 SNATNLVINAA
-880 YLTANNTVTCSDSAD
+880 YVTANNTVTCSDSAD

-900 SGIKDVWYKFTFTGG
+900 SSIKDVWYEFTYTGG

-980 GTGTFGIQVLSTVVA
+980 GTGTFGIQVLATAVA

-1025 ADADGYYVSSTSAC
+1025 SDV
-1039 TSPGV
+1039 
-1044 TYTSTQGIIGDCN
+1044 
-1057 DASASVNAAGVEI
+1057 
-1070 CGNGID
+1070 
-1076 EDCSG
+1076 
-1081 ADLACAVPGCT
+1081 
-1092 DNTACNYNASAT
+1092 
-1104 VSNGSCTF
+1104 
-1112 ASTWYL
+1112 
-1118 DTDADGYYVSSTSA
+1118 DGYYVSSTSA
-1132 CSSPGATYTSTQ
+1132 CSSPGATYSATQ

-1149 CNDANASVN
+1149 CNDASASAN

-1229 PGATYTATQGI
+1229 PGANYT
-1240 NGDCNDASASVNA
+1240 S
-1253 AGVEICGNGIDEDC
+1253 
-1267 SGADLACAIP
+1267 
-1277 GCMDNTACNYNA
+1277 
-1289 SATVSNGSCTFAS
+1289 
-1302 TWYLDADADGYYV
+1302 
-1315 SSTSACSSPGATY
+1315 
-1328 TLTQGINGDCN
+1328 
-1339 DASAS
+1339 
-1344 VNAAG
+1344 
-1349 VEICGNGIDEDCS
+1349 
-1362 GTDLACAVPGCIDNT
+1362 
-1377 ACNYNASA
+1377 
-1385 TVSNGS
+1385 
-1391 CTFASTWYLDADA
+1391 
-1404 DGYYVS
+1404 
-1410 STSACSSPGATYTL
+1410 

-1443 GESCSNNIDDNCNS
+1443 GESCLNNIDDNCNG

-1465 TDVAGDIF
+1465 TEVAGDIF

-1542 NGELIASENSNASI
+1542 NGELITSENSNASI

-1605 PYQLCQIFKAQY
+1605 PYQLCHIYKAQY
-1617 VLGASYRFVFSGIS
+1617 VSGATYRFVFSGIS

-1644 SDLLVLNAVVPTLP
+1644 SDILVLNAVVPTLP

-1671 SLSNGI
+1671 SLANGI
-1677 GQIEIIEVPALSSCP
+1677 DQIEIIEVPALSTCP

-1702 LGTSFRCS
+1702 LGASFRCTS
-1710 NGQQFRGAI
+1710 GQQFRGAI

-1814 EESIQQTIYPNPYDN
+1814 EESLQQTVYPNPYDN

-1846 VFIFNAQQQLI
+1846 VFIFNVQQQLI
-1857 RNKQAAIVAKK
+1857 RTEKAAIVAKK

-1880 IYFLVIQSSNSKEMV
+1880 IYFLIIQSSNSREIV

>member
-7 FFCLFSLFVQGI
+7 IFCLFSFFVQGI

-34 TNFYQVQESFQNE
+34 TNFYQVQKSFQND

-158 NVMNTDYL
+158 NVLNTDYL

-200 ILKSTDGGTTWAA
+200 ILKSTNGGLTWAA

-230 IHPTNSNILLAATS
+230 IHPTNSNIILAATS

-257 VLATS
+257 VLTAS

-275 TVVYA
+275 TTIYVV
-280 AGTTFFKSIDTGST
+280 GTTLFKSVDTGNT
-294 FSSITSGV
+294 FTNLTAGV
-302 PSTDVGRLS
+302 PSTNVGRLS
-311 IAVSEA
+311 VAVSSA
-317 NASIVYLLASKNS
+317 NAETVYLLASKNS

-370 WYDLAIECS
+370 WYDLALECS

-400 TSWACNAHWTGSGGL
+400 TNWACNAHWTGSGGL

-436 GCDGGVFRSTNNGT
+436 GCDGGVFRTTNNGT
-450 SYSDVSSNLQIS
+450 SYFDISSNLQIS
-462 QQYRLGVAQLNGNK
+462 QQYRLGIAELNANK

-506 IARTNDNVM
+506 IARTNENVM

-552 TPYAMGATDNDL
+552 TPYAMGTTDNDL

-596 VAVSNVNVIYASKGS
+596 VSASNVNVIYASKGS

-635 IAVSSIDENKV
+635 IAVSSMDENKV
-646 WVTFSGYSAGSKVY
+646 WVTLSGYTAGSKVY

-679 PSNTIVF
+679 PSNTVVF
-686 QNTGSDAL
+686 QNTGSDAI

-738 ATYGRGTWR
+738 ATFGRGTWR

-768 NFCSTTVTP
+768 NFCSTTVAP

-788 ITSFQLTYTISG
+788 ITSFQLNYTISG
-800 QASQNYSWSGNLT
+800 QASQTYSWSGNLT

-848 AANNSSSSIFTIV
+848 AANNSSSSTFTIV

-869 SNSTNLVINAA
+869 SNAANLVINAA
-880 YLTANNTVTCSDSAD
+880 YVTANNTVTCSDSAD

-900 SGIKDVWYKFTFTGG
+900 SSIKDVWYEFTYTGG

-980 GTGTFGIQVLSTVVA
+980 GTGTFGIQVLATAVA

-1039 TSPGV
+1039 TSPGA
-1044 TYTSTQGIIGDCN
+1044 N
-1057 DASASVNAAGVEI
+1057 
-1070 CGNGID
+1070 
-1076 EDCSG
+1076 
-1081 ADLACAVPGCT
+1081 
-1092 DNTACNYNASAT
+1092 
-1104 VSNGSCTF
+1104 
-1112 ASTWYL
+1112 
-1118 DTDADGYYVSSTSA
+1118 
-1132 CSSPGATYTSTQ
+1132 YTSTQ

-1149 CNDANASVN
+1149 CNDASASVN

-1181 VPGCTDNT
+1181 VSGCTDNT

-1204 TFASTWY
+1204 TFATTWY

-1229 PGATYTATQGI
+1229 PGANYTSTQEI
-1240 NGDCNDASASVNA
+1240 NGDCNDASASVN
-1253 AGVEICGNGIDEDC
+1253 G
-1267 SGADLACAIP
+1267 
-1277 GCMDNTACNYNA
+1277 
-1289 SATVSNGSCTFAS
+1289 
-1302 TWYLDADADGYYV
+1302 
-1315 SSTSACSSPGATY
+1315 
-1328 TLTQGINGDCN
+1328 
-1339 DASAS
+1339 
-1344 VNAAG
+1344 
-1349 VEICGNGIDEDCS
+1349 
-1362 GTDLACAVPGCIDNT
+1362 
-1377 ACNYNASA
+1377 
-1385 TVSNGS
+1385 
-1391 CTFASTWYLDADA
+1391 
-1404 DGYYVS
+1404 
-1410 STSACSSPGATYTL
+1410 
-1424 TQGINGDCN
+1424 
-1433 DASASVNAGI
+1433 GI
-1443 GESCSNNIDDNCNS
+1443 GESCLNNIDDNCNG

-1465 TDVAGDIF
+1465 TEVAGDIF

-1530 TAFDGVIEIHNT
+1530 TAFDGVIEIQNT
-1542 NGELIASENSNASI
+1542 NGELIASENSNAII

-1598 ACAYGPG
+1598 VCAYGPG

-1617 VLGASYRFVFSGIS
+1617 VSGATYRFVFSGIS

-1677 GQIEIIEVPALSSCP
+1677 GQIEIIEVPALSTCP

-1702 LGTSFRCS
+1702 LGASFRCTS
-1710 NGQQFRGAI
+1710 GQQFRGAI

-1759 FLNLNQIIQLQYG
+1759 VLNLNQVIQLQYG

-1783 SYGTGNYGTTQYL
+1783 SYGTGNFGTTQYL

-1814 EESIQQTIYPNPYDN
+1814 EESIQQTVYPNPYDN
-1829 GPLTIESNKF
+1829 GPLTIESKKF
-1839 DKDSKVD
+1839 DQDSKVE

-1857 RNKQAAIVAKK
+1857 RTEQAAIEARKV
-1868 ITLNGLEELENG
+1868 TLNGLEELENG
-1880 IYFLVIQSSNSKEMV
+1880 IYFLIIQSSNSKEIV